1 MVSIPETIHQIYIDR
16 SSSPWSFL
24 STLGYLVGGSSTPR
38 GFLHKLK
45 LSLLLSLVSTGSSN
59 KVNTLVVGTDTTIIK
74 RLVNIICSKNKNFNP
89 FFINK
94 SHILSIIY
102 FLFFRNSKR
111 DHITMHLFQK
121 VNARMP
127 AACCSWL

>member
-74 RLVNIICSKNKNFNP
+74 RLVNKICSKNKKFTL
-89 FFINK
+89 FINK

-102 FLFFRNSKR
+102 FLFFFV
-111 DHITMHLFQK
+111 IVEGTI
-121 VNARMP
+121 
-127 AACCSWL
+127 